1 MVLQS
6 TPTICLIVMRSENFT
21 VFYFV
26 LRKRF
31 IVSEQTPMKINI
43 KLIRLLLVH
52 CTIEILYDD
61 HLARIPQL
69 LFSML
74 LCGNNGS
81 CTGRKI

>member
-1 MVLQS
+1 
-6 TPTICLIVMRSENFT
+6 MRSENFT

-61 HLARIPQL
+61 HLARIP
-69 LFSML
+69 
-74 LCGNNGS
+74 
-81 CTGRKI
+81 